1 MDTVYLK
8 LAIRISY
15 TCIGF
20 TTKVRIKTDEEAVE
34 LDSKGPLDD
43 HSEVE
48 PGMYVN
54 TEVVTDSIDEKPV
67 ASNGNQHKYS

>member
-1 MDTVYLK
+1 M
-8 LAIRISY
+8 
-15 TCIGF
+15 
-20 TTKVRIKTDEEAVE
+20 E

-54 TEVVTDSIDEKPV
+54 PEVVADSNDEKPV